1 MELSHDQADSPES
14 KYSKALMLAAQ
25 CGLPNLRFYNGA
37 GYSKERL
44 DSILYELQKQLN
56 ISDVEKAEGLPA
68 AVVQEEFVEKVLSV
82 DLVVLQDQLKEA
94 EEAAKS
100 GFKIAILYPFIDDA
114 ATPDVLKVLV
124 SDMMTA
130 YRNFLLLHEELSV
143 FIYGDA
149 DKGIEPKELTA
160 EELFT
165 LGGAVIEQWQLNEL
179 INEELRYYGEYKKV
193 LGKHPKLQELLLA
206 QKLDALEIAK
216 YPELIKKAERNILS
230 NKTKLK
236 NAKSDAKREEIQFR
250 IDAYE
255 TEKAAMLSRLGEA
268 DGSLAPVKELPSTGQ
283 ELEELDVNAAEHVEA
298 GEDQKATDSNDA
310 AGN

>member
-1 MELSHDQADSPES
+1 MELSHLEVDSPES

-56 ISDVEKAEGLPA
+56 ISDVEKAEGITSL
-68 AVVQEEFVEKVLSV
+68 VVEEETSEDIVKV
-82 DLVVLQDQLKEA
+82 DLVVLQEQLKEA

-100 GFKIAILYPFIDDA
+100 GFKIAVLYPFIDDA

-130 YRNFLLLHEELSV
+130 YRKFLQLHEELSV

-179 INEELRYYGEYKKV
+179 INEELRYYGEYNKV

-206 QKLDALEIAK
+206 QKLDALEVAK
-216 YPELIKKAERNILS
+216 FPELIKKCERNILS

-236 NAKSDAKREEIQFR
+236 NAKSDEKRAEIQFR
-250 IDAYE
+250 IYGYE
-255 TEKAAMLSRLGEA
+255 TEKAAMQARIDEA
-268 DGSLAPVKELPSTGQ
+268 NKPEEQLEQLDVKE
-283 ELEELDVNAAEHVEA
+283 AEHVEA